1 MTIEKMFSLKGKKAI
16 VTGGAMGLGRGMA
29 EALADAGAEVVVLDK
44 CKVNIETLTPQRIP
58 FYVVADLSNR
68 GTLKES
74 FYSCVRKLGGIDILV
89 NSAGIQRREKSENFA
104 LEDWDDVLE
113 VNLSA
118 TFQMCQLAGKEML
131 NQRHGKIINIAS
143 MLSFTGGYTVP
154 AYAASKG
161 GVAQLTKTLANE
173 WGRKGV
179 NVNAIAPGFMD
190 TDMNKTLI
198 ADRDRNESIL
208 SRIAAGRWGKP
219 EDVKG
224 AVVFLASPASD
235 YLHGTILP
243 VDGGYLCS

>member
-1 MTIEKMFSLKGKKAI
+1 MSVEDMFSLNGKKAI
-16 VTGGAMGLGRGMA
+16 VTGGANGLGKGMV
-29 EALADAGAEVVVLDK
+29 EALTEAGASVVVLDK
-44 CKVNIETLTPQRIP
+44 SVKGPEDFNPKITGYFIT
-58 FYVVADLSNR
+58 DLSKR
-68 GTLKES
+68 DDLRKG
-74 FYSCVRKLGGIDILV
+74 FYHGLGKLEGIDILV
-89 NSAGIQRREKSENFA
+89 NSAGIQRRAPSEDFS

-113 VNLSA
+113 VNLST

-131 NQRHGKIINIAS
+131 DQGHGKIINIAS

-173 WGRKGV
+173 WGGRGV

-190 TDMNKTLI
+190 TDMNTALI
-198 ADRDRNESIL
+198 ADEERNTKIL

-219 EDVKG
+219 SDIKG
-224 AVVFLASPASD
+224 PVVYLASSASD
-235 YLHGTILP
+235 YLHGTIMP